1 VLGSSL
7 DQSLM
12 EVREEQASRTEVAAL
27 AGFVCVLDE
36 AWEELVHLTGYV
48 EGPTVEADKADVPLP
63 LRQLH
68 NEVKSQIELAL
79 GCLTQFSTEDQTI
92 AAFTKEAAIMT
103 LRKRI
108 ERVDH
113 FEESG
118 LWSEAEAMQSRHHI
132 EEQLDMATDLKLLNR
147 PGKPNLLGNNRSSSK
162 GSGKVDRVST
172 PKREKELSVANEK
185 EYLSANELA

>member
-1 VLGSSL
+1 
-7 DQSLM
+7 
-12 EVREEQASRTEVAAL
+12 
-27 AGFVCVLDE
+27 
-36 AWEELVHLTGYV
+36 
-48 EGPTVEADKADVPLP
+48 
-63 LRQLH
+63 
-68 NEVKSQIELAL
+68 
-79 GCLTQFSTEDQTI
+79 
-92 AAFTKEAAIMT
+92 MT